1 MYTQAEFKNMLFI
14 DIETATQFKDYKDF
28 KKNGSSHMVEL
39 WSKKADSIRLYESH
53 KANLSDQ
60 EMYEDC
66 AAIHSEF
73 SKIIVITI
81 GQVKFDEIGLPYTS
95 NIRSFYGDNEKE
107 LLEEFLKIMSAV
119 FSKNPSVQLVGHN
132 IKKFDMPWIVRRS
145 LINGIIPPTQFHF
158 QKQKPWENCLVDTY
172 EIWKFGGMSSAT
184 LDLVCGVFDIP
195 SPKDAMRAEEVSG
208 CYWNNQLEDIKEYCE
223 KDVQATINVMLK
235 MSNMPIL

>member
-39 WSKKADSIRLYESH
+39 WSRKADSIRLYESH

-158 QKQKPWENCLVDTY
+158 QKQGAKPHCLQGL
-172 EIWKFGGMSSAT
+172 FS
-184 LDLVCGVFDIP
+184 LDKISNFHQSNFVCF
-195 SPKDAMRAEEVSG
+195 SE
-208 CYWNNQLEDIKEYCE
+208 
-223 KDVQATINVMLK
+223 
-235 MSNMPIL
+235 

>member
-39 WSKKADSIRLYESH
+39 WSRKADSIRLYESH

-107 LLEEFLKIMSAV
+107 LLEL
-119 FSKNPSVQLVGHN
+119 GYT
-132 IKKFDMPWIVRRS
+132 
-145 LINGIIPPTQFHF
+145 LIT
-158 QKQKPWENCLVDTY
+158 KWEN
-172 EIWKFGGMSSAT
+172 K
-184 LDLVCGVFDIP
+184 
-195 SPKDAMRAEEVSG
+195 
-208 CYWNNQLEDIKEYCE
+208 Q
-223 KDVQATINVMLK
+223 
-235 MSNMPIL
+235 

>member
-39 WSKKADSIRLYESH
+39 WSRKADSIRLYESH

-95 NIRSFYGDNEKE
+95 NIRSSISLPRKYLEGEQNEQVTCSS
-107 LLEEFLKIMSAV
+107 LL
-119 FSKNPSVQLVGHN
+119 
-132 IKKFDMPWIVRRS
+132 
-145 LINGIIPPTQFHF
+145 GI
-158 QKQKPWENCLVDTY
+158 
-172 EIWKFGGMSSAT
+172 
-184 LDLVCGVFDIP
+184 
-195 SPKDAMRAEEVSG
+195 
-208 CYWNNQLEDIKEYCE
+208 
-223 KDVQATINVMLK
+223 
-235 MSNMPIL
+235 